1 MRPKRWRAGFV
12 ILSTIFLLPALALAE
27 DKVEV
32 KVVKYAGLTDTIKKL
47 KGKIIVVDF
56 WADW

>member
-1 MRPKRWRAGFV
+1 MQPNRWRAGFV
-12 ILSTIFLLPALALAE
+12 MLSTFFVLQAPALAE
-27 DKVEV
+27 DKAEV

>member
-1 MRPKRWRAGFV
+1 MQPNRWPVGF
-12 ILSTIFLLPALALAE
+12 LMMSTLFALQTSAFAQ
-27 DKVEV
+27 DKVDV

-47 KGKIIVVDF
+47 KGKIVVVDV